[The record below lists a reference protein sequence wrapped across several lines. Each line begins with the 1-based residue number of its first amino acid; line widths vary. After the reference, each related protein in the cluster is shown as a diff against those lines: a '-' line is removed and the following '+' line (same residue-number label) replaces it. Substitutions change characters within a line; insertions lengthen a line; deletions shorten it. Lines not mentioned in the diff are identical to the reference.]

1 VTLAALHAFQTGAG
15 VPGLS
20 GTETVPMSIPT
31 RLYRIAKY
39 KLGEIK
45 ERLDQLDEEQARAEE
60 QRLRQAQART
70 DARRELDDAM
80 ASPLPASAPPA
91 SVGPDLSPTRSE
103 PSAIPA
109 QPPLSRRT
117 PEEIA
122 RGSRPLPQNAPPP
135 ANAPQTG
142 MPQQAD
148 PLTYHYK
155 LLGVE
160 PGADFVA
167 VQAAYNK
174 LAARSDPSRFPAGS
188 PEEQE
193 AQGIHKRLDASFETL
208 RDALDPTA
216 RRFDL
221 IEY

>member
-1 VTLAALHAFQTGAG
+1 VTLLAQDAFQTGAG
-15 VPGLS
+15 VSGLS

-39 KLGEIK
+39 KLGELK

-80 ASPLPASAPPA
+80 AAPLPSSAPPA
-91 SVGPDLSPTRSE
+91 TVGPDLSSSRSD
-103 PSAIPA
+103 PAPIPA
-109 QPPLSRRT
+109 QPPLPRRT

-122 RGSRPLPQNAPPP
+122 RGSRPLPPNAPPP
-135 ANAPQTG
+135 ASLPQTG
-142 MPQQAD
+142 TPQAD
-148 PLTYHYK
+148 ALVYHYR

-160 PGADFVA
+160 PGADFVT

-188 PEEQE
+188 QEEQE
-193 AQGIHKRLDASFETL
+193 AQSIRKRLDASFEAL

>member
-1 VTLAALHAFQTGAG
+1 
-15 VPGLS
+15 
-20 GTETVPMSIPT
+20 MSIPT

-60 QRLRQAQART
+60 QRMRQAQART

-80 ASPLPASAPPA
+80 ASPLPTSAPPT
-91 SVGPDLSPTRSE
+91 SVGPDLSPSRSD

-109 QPPLSRRT
+109 QPPLPRRT

-135 ANAPQTG
+135 ASAPQAGTS
-142 MPQQAD
+142 QAD
-148 PLTYHYK
+148 SLAYHYR

-188 PEEQE
+188 QEEQE
-193 AQGIHKRLDASFETL
+193 AQGIRKRLDASFETL